1 YIMDNFPDA
10 KIVTYEDPVE
20 YILGNENDLL
30 PPHQAEI
37 GRDVVSFAAGLRSAV
52 RRNPEIIGVGE
63 IRDNETAD
71 AAVQAGNTG
80 HYCLSTMHTKSPGET
95 LARLLGL
102 FPPVIRDSMAWAVLS
117 LLQFILVQVLVRT
130 NDGGR
135 KAVREYIV
143 INDELRDNLSGMPHA
158 EWGHHIDAIIRQE
171 KRRIRDQILEMYI
184 RNEVDRREAILFIPP
199 GELRS

>member
-1 YIMDNFPDA
+1 MKRWHVFLGCFPC
-10 KIVTYEDPVE
+10 
-20 YILGNENDLL
+20 
-30 PPHQAEI
+30 HQ
-37 GRDVVSFAAGLRSAV
+37 GFDG
-52 RRNPEIIGVGE
+52 
-63 IRDNETAD
+63 
-71 AAVQAGNTG
+71 
-80 HYCLSTMHTKSPGET
+80 
-95 LARLLGL
+95 
-102 FPPVIRDSMAWAVLS
+102 WAVLS

-184 RNEVDRREAILFIPP
+184 RNEVDRREAILLSRR
-199 GELRS
+199 GVTVMKEKVSGDMQHRQSTSGAYLCRSP

>member
-1 YIMDNFPDA
+1 
-10 KIVTYEDPVE
+10 
-20 YILGNENDLL
+20 
-30 PPHQAEI
+30 
-37 GRDVVSFAAGLRSAV
+37 
-52 RRNPEIIGVGE
+52 
-63 IRDNETAD
+63 
-71 AAVQAGNTG
+71 
-80 HYCLSTMHTKSPGET
+80 
-95 LARLLGL
+95 
-102 FPPVIRDSMAWAVLS
+102 MAWAVLS

-135 KAVREYIV
+135 KAIREYIV

>member
-1 YIMDNFPDA
+1 KSGLGFVCGETGSGKSTLCSALYRYIMDNFPDA

-80 HYCLSTMHTKSPGET
+80 HYCLSTMHT
-95 LARLLGL
+95 
-102 FPPVIRDSMAWAVLS
+102 
-117 LLQFILVQVLVRT
+117 
-130 NDGGR
+130 
-135 KAVREYIV
+135 
-143 INDELRDNLSGMPHA
+143 
-158 EWGHHIDAIIRQE
+158 
-171 KRRIRDQILEMYI
+171 
-184 RNEVDRREAILFIPP
+184 
-199 GELRS
+199 

>member
-1 YIMDNFPDA
+1 
-10 KIVTYEDPVE
+10 
-20 YILGNENDLL
+20 
-30 PPHQAEI
+30 
-37 GRDVVSFAAGLRSAV
+37 
-52 RRNPEIIGVGE
+52 
-63 IRDNETAD
+63 AD